1 MTNIGPHGGYS
12 EFGNLAINSRVPR
25 SIAMSAKERRVDLIA
40 LGVRQARA
48 LVAHVERISTYRIV
62 TKGSVRVL
70 TVPAIRLS
78 KH

>member
-1 MTNIGPHGGYS
+1 
-12 EFGNLAINSRVPR
+12 
-25 SIAMSAKERRVDLIA
+25 MSAKECRVDLIA

-48 LVAHVERISTYRIV
+48 LVAHVERISTYRVV

-70 TVPAIRLS
+70 TVPAMQLS